1 MSKREEIRRTNAASK
16 RIIRSFMRDTI
27 EMIVKALVDDV
38 EAVDVRAIE
47 REGTTRI
54 EVRVAQ
60 TDMGKVIGK
69 QGRTVRALRSLVYA
83 AGLKQRRRY
92 VLDVVE

>member
-1 MSKREEIRRTNAASK
+1 
-16 RIIRSFMRDTI
+16 MRDTV
-27 EMIVKALVDDV
+27 EMIVKALVDETD
-38 EAVDVRAIE
+38 AVDVREIE
-47 REGTTRI
+47 RDGTTRI

-60 TDMGKVIGK
+60 SDMGKVIGK

-83 AGLKQRRRY
+83 AGLKKHRRF